1 MGFYSMYSY
10 LSSYFTVSKWR
21 DLLVLGKARLSFS
34 VVFSAGA
41 GYLIATEAFQLTQ
54 FLYLIAGGIAITMA
68 ANAFNQIIEKDIDAK
83 MSRTANRPLPA
94 GRLSVSE
101 SFMTAA
107 ILTLIGAI
115 LLIKVN
121 ALTAAFGFI
130 SLIVYVL
137 LYTPLKAITPF
148 SVFVGAIPGAMP
160 FMLGWV
166 GATGRFGIEPGTLF
180 AAQFLWQFAHFWAI
194 AWILFEDY
202 KKVNYHLLPTD
213 RPNEKASFQIVLY
226 SAASVVTALL
236 PAFGI
241 TGSLH
246 LSLWS
251 ALLVLLIGLY
261 FVRSA
266 LILHKNPSVFHAR
279 LVMRTS
285 IIYLTL
291 IQMIYVLDKFSF
303 Q

>member
-1 MGFYSMYSY
+1 MYSY
-10 LSSYFTVSKWR
+10 LVSYLTVSKWK
-21 DLLVLGKARLSFS
+21 DLLALGKVRLSFS

-41 GYLIATEAFQLTQ
+41 GYLIATEAFQLTA
-54 FLYLIAGGIAITMA
+54 FIYLIVGGSAITMA
-68 ANAFNQIIEKDIDAK
+68 ANAFNQILEKDIDAR

-101 SFMTAA
+101 AFLAA
-107 ILTLIGAI
+107 GILTVIGAY

-121 ALTAAFGFI
+121 TLTAAFGFI
-130 SLIVYVL
+130 SLILYVL
-137 LYTPLKAITPF
+137 LYTPLKGITPF
-148 SVFVGAIPGAMP
+148 AVFVGAIPGAMP

-180 AAQFLWQFAHFWAI
+180 AIQFLWQFAHFWAI

-213 RPNEKASFQIVLY
+213 QPGKKASFQILLY
-226 SAASVVTALL
+226 SIASVVTALL
-236 PAFGI
+236 PALGI
-241 TGSLH
+241 TGTLH

-251 ALLVLLIGLY
+251 AVMILAVGFY

-266 LILHKNPSVFHAR
+266 FRLHKYPSVCNAR
-279 LVMRTS
+279 MVMKAS
-285 IIYLTL
+285 IVYLTL
-291 IQMIYVLDKFSF
+291 IQVVYVLDKFSM